1 MINVCYPFVGDSIGG
16 SHISAVTLI
25 KSIRETRP
33 EIQPSVIVF
42 CADKDFT
49 AYLSKSNIPYY
60 DIGLKLSKSSKIG
73 IVLDVCRSFFKL
85 IQLLR
90 NERIDIVHTNDL
102 RVNLIFLVACKFSS
116 AKHLWH
122 QRTSMPKSILGQRI
136 FLLCD
141 KFVTVS
147 NFVSSQIRIR
157 TQMKKVCRVY
167 NPIDA
172 YAATPEEL
180 TKRVDS
186 FKKKPAV
193 VAFIANITAQKN
205 ANVFVNIAQMA
216 VSERLCDF
224 EFVMI
229 GRSNEAF
236 RREIQSLRSRGEL
249 DDSFRMLGFREDID
263 ECLTKVDFLIV
274 PAEGDGFGRTLIESM
289 RAGVVVLA
297 YDSGGHAEIIEHN
310 FSGVLV
316 KNLNARC
323 FLDSLIKI
331 QKDKKLFESLLR
343 NAHKHAISMY
353 TVEQHTSELCDIYHS
368 MLKDSEIHLRTG

>member
-42 CADKDFT
+42 CADKNFT

-157 TQMKKVCRVY
+157 TQMKKICRVY

-172 YAATPEEL
+172 YIATPEEL

-186 FKKKPAV
+186 FKKKPPV
-193 VAFIANITAQKN
+193 IAFIANVTAQKN
-205 ANVFVNIAQMA
+205 ADVFVNIAKIA
-216 VSERLCDF
+216 VSERVCDF

-229 GRSNEAF
+229 GRINESF
-236 RREIQSLRSRGEL
+236 RQEIQILKNQGEL
-249 DDSFRMLGFREDID
+249 DHSFSMLGFRDDID
-263 ECLTKVDFLIV
+263 ECLSKVDCLIV

-289 RAGVVVLA
+289 RAGVIVMA

-310 FSGVLV
+310 FNGVLTT
-316 KNLNARC
+316 NLSART
-323 FLDSLIKI
+323 FWDSLLKI
-331 QKDKKLFESLLR
+331 YTDEHLFESLLR
-343 NAHKHAISMY
+343 NAHKQAKSMY
-353 TVEQHTSELCDIYHS
+353 TVEQHTKEICHIYHG
-368 MLKDSEIHLRTG
+368 MLKDSKINLRAD